1 MRKEP
6 VGELQSRLCK
16 VLAERMQSVG
26 AAKYYRGGGVKF
38 HGSLD
43 GDDAV
48 IYSKFVILPQEP
60 TRIFEVG

>member
-26 AAKYYRGGGVKF
+26 AAKYYRRGGGSKF

-48 IYSKFVILPQEP
+48 DLL
-60 TRIFEVG
+60 